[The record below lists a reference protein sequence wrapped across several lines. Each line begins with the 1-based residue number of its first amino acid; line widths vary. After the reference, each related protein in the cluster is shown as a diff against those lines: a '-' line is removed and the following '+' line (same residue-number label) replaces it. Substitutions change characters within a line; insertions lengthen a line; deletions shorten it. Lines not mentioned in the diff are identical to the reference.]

1 MPKKQKELKKL
12 EAKILSVFKNTSHT
26 ILNYKQIAAKLD
38 VRDTKGRNNIIRL
51 LSHLKKK
58 EILISQQRGKYLLNK
73 TRVKTEEAELRII
86 PSGKGVV
93 SLDSF
98 DEELVVPKKH
108 LNKALDGDLVELS
121 VHRKKNKFEAHV
133 EVIIRRA
140 KKEYVGVLE
149 QKNDYAF
156 VNIRNNSIYTD
167 FFIEREDINDYRD
180 GEKVVVVFKS
190 WAEKKDAPH
199 GKIIKS
205 LGKAGESETEI
216 HAILHDYGLP
226 YEFPTSVINE
236 ASRSSVEIEKEEI
249 EKRKDF
255 RETLTFTI
263 DPKTAKDFDDAL
275 SFKDLGE
282 GRIEVGIHIADV
294 SHYVKPKTELDTE
307 AYDRATS
314 VYLVDRVVPMLPEVL
329 SNGLCS
335 LKPQEEKLTFSA
347 VFTLDNTGK
356 VIEEWYGRTVIF
368 SDYRFAYEEV
378 QSMLETNLPVI
389 SASASLSKK
398 SYSVPKNVLNAI
410 KTLDNQ
416 AKLLRKK
423 RMKSGAISFDR
434 VEVSFSLDEENK
446 PESVFFKTSK
456 DAHKLIEEF
465 MLLANR
471 KVAEFIGNKKKKRP
485 FVYRIHDVPDEQKLA
500 NLKQTVSS
508 FGYSFNPSEKKI
520 SKEINSLLNACQ
532 GKREQNLIDTLTL
545 RCMSKAVYTTR
556 NIGHYGLAF
565 SYYTHFTSPIRR
577 YPDILVHRLLQ
588 TYLNGG
594 ESESGNLIEEAC
606 EHSSQRE
613 QLATKAER
621 DSIKYMQMV
630 FMEDK
635 IGKEFEGVISGVTER
650 GLYIELIENKCEG
663 MIRVID
669 INGDYFYFDVERHA
683 LIGHRTKR
691 VFQLGDPLRIRVKK
705 VDLIKRFLDFVP
717 VY

>member
-58 EILISQQRGKYLLNK
+58 EILISQQRGKYILNK

-121 VHRKKNKFEAHV
+121 VHKKKNKFEAHV

-149 QKNDYAF
+149 KKNDYAF
-156 VNIRNNSIYTD
+156 VNIRNKSIYTD

-190 WAEKKDAPH
+190 WAEKKNAPH

-205 LGKAGESETEI
+205 FGKAGESETEI

-226 YEFPTSVINE
+226 YEFPTSVVNE

-275 SFKDLGE
+275 SFKALGE
-282 GRIEVGIHIADV
+282 GKIEVGIHIADV

-347 VFTLDNTGK
+347 VFTLDKTGK

-378 QSMLETNLPVI
+378 QSMLETNQPVI
-389 SASASLSKK
+389 SASASLTKK
-398 SYSVPKNVLNAI
+398 SYSVSKNVLNAI

>member
-1 MPKKQKELKKL
+1 MPKKQKELKNL

-58 EILISQQRGKYLLNK
+58 EILISQQRGKYILNK
-73 TRVKTEEAELRII
+73 KRVKKEEAELRII

-121 VHRKKNKFEAHV
+121 VHRKKNKVEAHV
-133 EVIIRRA
+133 ELIIRRA

-149 QKNDYAF
+149 KKNDYAF
-156 VNIRNNSIYTD
+156 VNIRNKSIYTD
-167 FFIEREDINDYRD
+167 FFIEREDINDYKD

-226 YEFPTSVINE
+226 YEFPTSVVNE
-236 ASRSSVEIEKEEI
+236 ASRTSVEIEKEEI

-347 VFTLDNTGK
+347 VFTLDKTGK

-378 QSMLETNLPVI
+378 QSMLETNQPVI

-398 SYSVPKNVLNAI
+398 RYSLPKNVLNAI

-434 VEVSFSLDEENK
+434 VEVSFNLDEENK

-650 GLYIELIENKCEG
+650 GLYIELTENKCEG